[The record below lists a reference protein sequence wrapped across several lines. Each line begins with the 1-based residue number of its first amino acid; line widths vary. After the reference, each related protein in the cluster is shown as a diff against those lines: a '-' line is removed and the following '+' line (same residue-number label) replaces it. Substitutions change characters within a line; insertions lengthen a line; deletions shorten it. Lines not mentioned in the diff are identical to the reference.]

1 MLVEK
6 GLRKSKDFPW
16 DSRDYKN
23 KIHLIKREEAETM
36 EIGKKWVKLALLA
49 KKEMEAWRGRRI
61 VKKVITVIYGD
72 YDKG

>member
-1 MLVEK
+1 MLVENQK
-6 GLRKSKDFPW
+6 ISHGTAEIIRI
-16 DSRDYKN
+16 

-61 VKKVITVIYGD
+61 VKKVIMVIYGD

>member
-1 MLVEK
+1 
-6 GLRKSKDFPW
+6 
-16 DSRDYKN
+16 
-23 KIHLIKREEAETM
+23 M

-61 VKKVITVIYGD
+61 VKKVIMVIYGD

>member
-1 MLVEK
+1 
-6 GLRKSKDFPW
+6 
-16 DSRDYKN
+16 
-23 KIHLIKREEAETM
+23 M